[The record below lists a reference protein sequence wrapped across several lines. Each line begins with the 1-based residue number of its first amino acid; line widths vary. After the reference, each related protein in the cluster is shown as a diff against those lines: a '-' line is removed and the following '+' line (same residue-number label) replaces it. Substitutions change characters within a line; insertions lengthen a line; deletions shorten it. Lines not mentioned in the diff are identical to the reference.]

1 MVGKTWI
8 RILFIP
14 KPAGSH
20 KRSKSPSRKF
30 LPHSNQ
36 ADGAWLLTDKRKSR
50 SLTPSAQ
57 VSQPKPPR
65 ALVNLPHLNFPRQG
79 RPRPTTTTETVR
91 PPHEGAAPAP
101 ARGGR
106 ASARTTRPRSAA
118 APRPRPHPRL
128 RLPARRLC
136 PGPPETSR
144 LGPAHPWRCLQAPF
158 CPKSPSTGESKSW
171 EIIRGERP

>member
-79 RPRPTTTTETVR
+79 RPTPTTTETVR

-101 ARGGR
+101 APRGR
-106 ASARTTRPRSAA
+106 ATLQRRARAPTPVSASRLAA
-118 APRPRPHPRL
+118 FVPVRLRPHAWALPILGGACKRHFVLSLRAPENPSPGRL
-128 RLPARRLC
+128 
-136 PGPPETSR
+136 
-144 LGPAHPWRCLQAPF
+144 
-158 CPKSPSTGESKSW
+158 
-171 EIIRGERP
+171 